1 MLKKAGPVSSLVT
14 CDGLKDKVKE
24 SKFVLAFFGE
34 ETDALYKDAHIPFA
48 DSSDKITFVHVND
61 AACAAEHSVTGSG
74 SVLFKK
80 FEDPFLVYPG
90 KADKDAL
97 IAWTKPLMVPTVFE
111 FTEEEIDSVFGQQ
124 QPTLVLFRNT
134 EKDAKA
140 LFMDVFEQAA
150 VAHKGKML
158 FAYADAVGGIQ
169 ERLAEFMGVTA
180 D

>member
-1 MLKKAGPVSSLVT
+1 MLKKSGPASAVVT

-24 SKFVLAFFGE
+24 NKFVLAFFGE
-34 ETDALYKDAHIPFA
+34 ETEPLFKDAHLPLA
-48 DSSDKITFVHVND
+48 DSSDKITFVHTND
-61 AACAAEHSVTGSG
+61 VACAAEYMVTGAG

-97 IAWTKPLMVPTVFE
+97 LEWTKPLMVPTVFE

-134 EKDAKA
+134 EKD
-140 LFMDVFEQAA
+140 
-150 VAHKGKML
+150 G
-158 FAYADAVGGIQ
+158 
-169 ERLAEFMGVTA
+169 
-180 D
+180 